1 MENELKKKKKKK
13 KKKNKKKKKKK
24 KKKKLSIINLH
35 VTSINI
41 LKLLTRIIVSVN
53 NQIIKK

>member
-1 MENELKKKKKKK
+1 MENELKKKKKKYA
-13 KKKNKKKKKKK
+13 KKKKKK